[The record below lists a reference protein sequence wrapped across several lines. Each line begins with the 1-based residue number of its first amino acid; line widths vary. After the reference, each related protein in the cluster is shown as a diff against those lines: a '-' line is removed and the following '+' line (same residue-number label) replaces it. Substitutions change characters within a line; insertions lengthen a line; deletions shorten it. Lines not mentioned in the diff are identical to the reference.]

1 VGLSCQTLG
10 AVEPMH
16 HSFIRWFEIA
26 PILVFIGG
34 WFVVFILLVLLGI
47 TLQEVK
53 VQSTSRL

>member
-1 VGLSCQTLG
+1 
-10 AVEPMH
+10 MH